1 MIQFQIFIFF
11 EPYPALPFALQSSSE
26 GGDLAAS
33 PIVFQ
38 GRFLPMLS
46 FPC

>member
-11 EPYPALPFALQSSSE
+11 EPHPALPFALQSSSVE
-26 GGDLAAS
+26 GSLAAS
-33 PIVFQ
+33 PMVFQ
-38 GRFLPMLS
+38 GRFLPTLS